1 MRRRSSLEVTMPWRA
16 QLEEAIAA
24 AHAGEESHAAVV
36 RAVPSTI
43 DSDSDEEDLSLSLD
57 GAADRLDLTAEG
69 AAAVSRSAR
78 SSHEQ
83 QPLGSPSGR
92 RSVGDRRSSD
102 RRSSDRRFG
111 ANNQQQN
118 LLRAA
123 FGDPGSD
130 TSGSFARR
138 GSTERSSNDSS
149 DLSSRGRGT
158 SQDAADARRGS
169 NVSAGSSQRHA
180 SYYNSSST
188 PGGAALELFV
198 RLNRAR
204 QTLDF
209 AKRQST
215 LFADLNRAEMDVWS
229 GLEMLNGLREYEASI
244 MAGVSPPDEPL
255 DPDLSLRDHAFQVSA
270 LLQLGGRSEEECGR
284 VWCMALSCIRAA
296 LAGQGSTRSVPATA
310 QYQLRVCL

>member
-1 MRRRSSLEVTMPWRA
+1 MPWRA

-24 AHAGEESHAAVV
+24 AHAGEEGAAHL

-43 DSDSDEEDLSLSLD
+43 DSDSDGEDLSLSMD
-57 GAADRLDLTAEG
+57 GVADRLDLTAEG

-83 QPLGSPSGR
+83 QALGSPSGR
-92 RSVGDRRSSD
+92 RSLGNSGSG
-102 RRSSDRRFG
+102 RFG

-138 GSTERSSNDSS
+138 GSTERSSHDSS
-149 DLSSRGRGT
+149 DLSSRGGT

-169 NVSAGSSQRHA
+169 NASAGSGQRTT

-215 LFADLNRAEMDVWS
+215 LFAELNRSEMDVWS

-255 DPDLSLRDHAFQVSA
+255 DPDLPLRDHAFQVSCR
-270 LLQLGGRSEEECGR
+270 RSQ
-284 VWCMALSCIRAA
+284 AA
-296 LAGQGSTRSVPATA
+296 DVGSRWQEWP
-310 QYQLRVCL
+310 R